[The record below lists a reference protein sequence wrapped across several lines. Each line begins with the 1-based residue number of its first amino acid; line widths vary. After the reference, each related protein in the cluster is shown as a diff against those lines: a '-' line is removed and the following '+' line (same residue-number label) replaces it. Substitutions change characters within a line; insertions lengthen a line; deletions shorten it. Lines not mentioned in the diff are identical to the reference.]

1 MQTISAP
8 NLVSVIQQNSYP
20 LRILAIGDSLVYG
33 FGDPVGGGWV
43 ERLRRQWLG
52 LDSPAHALY
61 NLGIRGDGVVQVS
74 QRLEQEF
81 YRRGELKNR
90 YPDLIFLSVGVNDSA
105 RLSRRDGKLFTNFE
119 QFQIQI
125 VNLLDKARQLCSS
138 VFFVGMVPVE
148 EAKMPFLDCFYF
160 NHVDQYRYKE
170 FTKQACQAR
179 NIPYLDTFD
188 LWLGRGETW
197 VRSHLCT
204 DGLHPNVEGY
214 QALLQDI
221 VSWKP

>member
-1 MQTISAP
+1 
-8 NLVSVIQQNSYP
+8 
-20 LRILAIGDSLVYG
+20 
-33 FGDPVGGGWV
+33 
-43 ERLRRQWLG
+43 
-52 LDSPAHALY
+52 
-61 NLGIRGDGVVQVS
+61 
-74 QRLEQEF
+74 
-81 YRRGELKNR
+81 
-90 YPDLIFLSVGVNDSA
+90 
-105 RLSRRDGKLFTNFE
+105 
-119 QFQIQI
+119 
-125 VNLLDKARQLCSS
+125 
-138 VFFVGMVPVE
+138 MVPVE

-197 VRSHLCT
+197 VRSHLCS

-214 QALLQDI
+214 QALLEDI